1 MSLAPGGAAQWCVGS
16 VERLFGEL
24 YWHFGVTMPLGDVAV
39 VMRLSYF
46 ESRIGFTDYCV
57 DFWIYVF
64 SCFYMH
70 YDMLYDDFIA

>member
-46 ESRIGFTDYCV
+46 ESRIGFTDYRV
-57 DFWIYVF
+57 DFLIHEF
-64 SCFYMH
+64 
-70 YDMLYDDFIA
+70 